1 MNSSEALVGQRI
13 QSHGAQFNKSK
24 LDIVVKSSTNI
35 MIFYQTRYTRKFLSP
50 DSSDFSN
57 QLCIIESLICLLIFL
72 VVISK
77 KLSICGC
84 YVKWKYKNML
94 KTLTMLKKVIRCL
107 VKVFQFILFLF
118 RKQARQIIQR
128 QVITYENINLNAI
141 SMQRLAITGR
151 KILVLDL
158 DETLI
163 HSHHDGIV
171 RPMVK
176 PGTPPD
182 FILRVTID
190 RHPVRFFVYKRPH
203 VDYFLSIVSRWFD
216 LVIFT
221 ASMEVYGSAVADRLD
236 QGRGMLNRRY
246 YRQHCTIDYG
256 GYTKDISSVSSDL
269 SSVCILDNSPG
280 AYRLFP
286 DNAIPIKSW
295 FTDPTDIE
303 LLKLLPFLDSLRF
316 CVDVRSILSRSSLN
330 NLASR

>member
-13 QSHGAQFNKSK
+13 QSHGAQFNKSE
-24 LDIVVKSSTNI
+24 LDVVVKSSTNI
-35 MIFYQTRYTRKFLSP
+35 MIFCQTRVKGKLNIYIL
-50 DSSDFSN
+50 
-57 QLCIIESLICLLIFL
+57 LLITL
-72 VVISK
+72 RIQENSYHQK

>member
-1 MNSSEALVGQRI
+1 LVDVAHRI
-13 QSHGAQFNKSK
+13 KLVSIMVSTSK
-24 LDIVVKSSTNI
+24 NN
-35 MIFYQTRYTRKFLSP
+35 FF
-50 DSSDFSN
+50 
-57 QLCIIESLICLLIFL
+57 
-72 VVISK
+72 SK